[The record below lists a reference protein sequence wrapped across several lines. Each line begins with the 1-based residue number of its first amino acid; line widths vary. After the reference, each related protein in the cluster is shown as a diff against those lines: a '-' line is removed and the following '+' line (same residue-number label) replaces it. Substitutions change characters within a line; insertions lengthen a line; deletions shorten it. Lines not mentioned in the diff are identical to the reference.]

1 MANLMYMLGMKDASC
16 ACEALA
22 SPVATSVQCHSAQTL
37 IAFCTKMNV
46 ANAFHIK
53 LSIVR
58 ALDG

>member
-1 MANLMYMLGMKDASC
+1 MANLIYNFGKKDASC

-46 ANAFHIK
+46 ANAFRIK
-53 LSIVR
+53 LNIVR